1 MFPLKVV
8 NPMILFLPIFPSA
21 TSTKTL
27 SKKGKIEEKQL
38 SKDLDILAT
47 YI

>member
-27 SKKGKIEEKQL
+27 SKKGKIKEKPAITGFT
-38 SKDLDILAT
+38 KFR
-47 YI
+47 